1 MQHTSLIRGTVY
13 SFNPRRGTGFVR
25 HSTGADRIPFS
36 ARDSRE
42 EAYRAGEPVEFTV
55 VGGKAGVIAR
65 EVRSVA

>member
-1 MQHTSLIRGTVY
+1 MQYTPLIRGTVH
-13 SFNPRRGTGFVR
+13 SFNTRRGTGFVR

-42 EAYRAGEPVEFTV
+42 EAYRVGESVEFTV

-65 EVRSVA
+65 EVRRIA

>member
-1 MQHTSLIRGTVY
+1 MTRGPVQ
-13 SFNPRRGTGFVR
+13 SFNTRRGTGFVR

-42 EAYRAGEPVEFTV
+42 EAYRVGEPVEFTV
-55 VGGKAGVIAR
+55 VGGKVGVMAR

>member
-1 MQHTSLIRGTVY
+1 MTRGTVQ
-13 SFNPRRGTGFVR
+13 SFNARRGTGFVR

-42 EAYRAGEPVEFTV
+42 EAYRVGEPVEFTV
-55 VGGKAGVIAR
+55 VGGKVGVMAR